1 VGSHTRA
8 TGTGTRVEGRQ
19 VSSNL
24 FTDDEWESGPN
35 RVELPP
41 AQPSAWLGSACV
53 WGKAQSQGSK
63 RGFIHPQLKRVVIVD
78 DNDRALKS
86 WRQEIVDAMQRSKP
100 PQPLNC
106 AVAVSVIIYVPRP
119 QAHYRTN
126 GELKPQAARVPAA
139 GRDIDKIAR
148 AILDA
153 GTYACWWTNDARV
166 SDLRMRR
173 RYDDGIGER
182 TWVWAWQVSEPDQQV
197 PELPEVIDVGE
208 DE

>member
-1 VGSHTRA
+1 MNG
-8 TGTGTRVEGRQ
+8 
-19 VSSNL
+19 NL
-24 FTDDEWESGPN
+24 FTDDDSWESGPN
-35 RVELPP
+35 RVQPP
-41 AQPSAWLGSACV
+41 SLTSTWLGKACV

-63 RGFIHPQLKRVVIVD
+63 RGFVHPQLKRVVIVD
-78 DNDRALKS
+78 DNDKALKS

-119 QAHYRTN
+119 QAHYQTN

-139 GRDIDKIAR
+139 GRDIDKVAR

-166 SDLRMRR
+166 SDLRLRR

-182 TWVWAWQVSEPDQQV
+182 TWVFAWAVKEPDQEV

-208 DE
+208 ER